1 MAWHNWFTRY
11 PQSANAVSKQAAT
24 NPMQA
29 SSLPAYVLEPRILF
43 DGAIAATVNDT
54 AANTSEPT
62 AVSDSHASTADQTAH
77 DSQSTA
83 TQDIDIAAV
92 ADGAVSS
99 RKEVAFVDTSVKD
112 YQTLVA
118 GIKPG
123 VEVVLIDGSR
133 DGLQQMADWAA
144 THTGYDAIHV
154 FSHGSEGKVNLGTQ
168 VLTDSSLKSSEVQAQ
183 LAALGAA
190 LTTEGDLLLYGC
202 DIAGG
207 ANGDAFLANL
217 AQATGA
223 DVAASVDATGSSLI
237 GGDWIL
243 EKTTGGIDTE
253 VMAIES
259 YSDVLETVV
268 FNDYDPDLDAT
279 KTTITRTIDGKPVT
293 FSGGIGTGGLYI
305 DPSYGGPQNGGLYAY
320 DGTKN
325 GNNTELTIKPPSGYT
340 FDITG
345 IRAGATTGVLTFTVT
360 DSNGGISSFN
370 VTVTDSFSTITSFPS
385 AMNDVTQVVI
395 SSGNYS
401 AFQDIVISDI
411 KLNVPSPAITSAAYN
426 AGTNV
431 LTVTGVN
438 LATGDTIDVSKL
450 TLVGENGNTYTLT
463 SSNVTAVNATTF
475 SITLNS
481 TDQINVEGLLNKNGT
496 TSAASGTTFNLSAAA
511 GWNAT
516 QSSTPADLI
525 GNGVT
530 VSNVQTP
537 TITSSTYDN
546 ATGTLTVT
554 GTNLVKQSGLNNDID
569 ISRFTFTGQGGSAY
583 TLSATSNVEIINAT
597 AFVVVLSATDRA
609 GLSAIINQ
617 NGTSSS
623 GGTTYNLAAADDWN
637 GPITGGNIA
646 DLTGNGIT
654 VSGFNAAPVI
664 GNLNG
669 DGVNFTEGA
678 SPISLDAGGN
688 ATVTDADSADF
699 NGGSVRVAITTN
711 RNSSEDVLG
720 IMNLGTGSGQIGV
733 SGSNVTYGGVVI
745 GTFTGGTG
753 NNDLVVALNAS
764 ATPTAVQALV
774 RALSY
779 QNSNTADPAI
789 TTRFVS
795 ITVNDGD
802 GGSASAMV
810 AVGVT
815 GVNDA
820 PTLSATGNNVTYT
833 ENGSAVD
840 LFSNVSVSTVE
851 AGQNITRFSL
861 VISNVSN
868 GSSEQLQIDGTT
880 IALINSNSGTTTANG
895 LSYSVSVAA
904 GTATLTLSKAGGIS
918 ASVAAAAID
927 GITYRNTSE
936 NPTGPT
942 RTVTLMSI
950 SDNGGTS
957 NGGVETT
964 TLSIAATVTI
974 VAVNDSPT
982 ISAPTS
988 ITVTEDLAKAITGIS
1003 FADVDANSN
1012 DVTVTLSVGSGVL
1025 NASNAGVTVVGSG
1038 TSSLT
1043 LTGSIININAYIAD
1057 GNVLFNPASNAT
1069 GNVTLTVG
1077 IDDGGNTGSGGAKT
1091 ASSTVTLS
1099 IDAVNDAPVNGVPV
1113 AQAVQQDGSLVFNTA
1128 NGNLISV
1135 SDVDIGGNTME
1146 VTLTASNGL
1155 LTLSPFSGL
1164 IFSVGS
1170 GADDSTMTF
1179 QGSLT
1184 NINNA
1189 LNGLTFTPT
1198 SGYNGSASIQI
1209 VSNDLGSSGSGG
1221 AQTDTD
1227 TIAITVNP
1235 NNPTITSVSASSA
1248 DGAYKIGQAIQ
1259 VTVAFDSNVVVDTT
1273 GGVPTLLLET
1283 GAIDRVATY
1292 VAGSGSNTLTF
1303 EYIVQSGDLSADLN
1317 YASTSALSLNGAT
1330 IQDNANRTAVL
1341 TLPGLNSLNSLAAQK
1356 AIVIDG
1362 VLPTATIAVSDNAL
1376 KAGET
1381 TEVTI
1386 TFSEAVTGFSN
1397 ANLSVA
1403 DGTLSNVTSTDGG
1416 VTWTATLT
1424 PNTNVTNAGTAI
1436 GLTYSG
1442 ITDAAGNAGVG
1453 SETSG
1458 NISIDTALPTATI
1471 AVSDNALKAGET
1483 TEVTITF
1490 SEAVSGFSNANL
1502 SVIDG
1507 TLSNV
1512 TSSDGGVTWTATLT
1526 PDTNVT
1532 NAGTAIG
1539 LNYTGVTDA
1548 AGNAGVGSETSGNI
1562 SIDTALPTATIA
1574 VSDNALKAG
1583 ESTVVTIT
1591 FSEAVSSFSNANL
1604 SVADGTLSNV
1614 TSSDGGV
1621 TWTATF
1627 TPNTNVTNAGM
1638 AIGLTYSGITDAAGN
1653 AGVGSETS
1661 GNISID
1667 TALPTATIAVSDNA
1681 LKAGESAEVTITF
1694 SEAVTGFSNANLSVA
1709 DGTLSNVTSS
1719 DGGVTWKATFTPNA
1733 NVTNAGTAIGLTYSG
1748 VTDAAGNAGVGSE
1761 TSDAI
1766 GIDTALPT
1774 ATITLSDSAL
1784 KAGESAQVTITFS
1797 EAVTGFSSANLS
1809 VADGTLSN
1817 VISTDGG
1824 VTWTATFTPNA
1835 NVTNA
1840 GMAIGLNYSGV
1851 TDAAGNAGVGSETSG
1866 NISIDTALPTATI
1879 AVSDNALKAG
1889 ESAEVTI
1896 TFSEAVSGFSNA
1908 NLTVADGTL
1917 SNVISTD
1924 GGVTWKATFT
1934 PNANVTNA
1942 GTAIGLTYSGVTD
1955 AAGNAGVGSETSGN
1969 ISIDTTLPTA
1979 TIAVSD
1985 NALKAGESAE
1995 VTITFSE
2002 AVTGFSNANLSVA
2015 DGTLSNVTS
2024 IDGGVTWTATF
2035 TPNANVTNAGT
2046 AIGLTYSGVTDAAG
2060 NAGVG
2065 TVASDSVSI
2074 DTARPVPVSLTLTE
2088 TSGSQALSYTLVFS
2102 EAVTGLDIRDFS
2114 LLNANGTT
2122 ATIGAVTALS
2132 PTTYR
2137 IDLTNVTGAGAVQL
2151 VFTGNHG
2158 GVTDLAGNDLNG
2170 QGLSGDVHSN
2180 TAPVT
2185 NGIGNQSANQGST
2198 FTFTLPTNAFVDN
2211 DAGDSLAYH
2220 VSLSDG
2226 SALPSWLVFNPQ
2238 TKTFSGTPQNADVG
2252 LLAIRVTATDKN
2264 SVSVSSGFTVVV
2276 NNVNDAPT
2284 TEGISN
2290 QTVNG
2295 DGAFSFQI
2303 PANTFSDI
2311 DVGDTLRLSATQ
2323 ADGSALPAWVNFD
2336 PATGTFSGSLGRG
2349 NSADLSILV
2358 TATDVAGA
2366 SVSTTFV
2373 LRVQS
2378 STQPDGDPEFKS
2390 NAGRPVVAIVGNNA
2404 AVQSQLS
2411 LLTIGAASTSGDGL
2425 LGAPSSLFNA
2435 GTAEGSMPG
2444 TASVFSVAAQGSGVA
2459 GGSAVA
2465 VAFANNGVN
2474 RYEPGIPR
2482 SNVSDFNQSMGGK
2495 STLAGMFANNIIPD
2509 NTALEVFSG
2518 GSWQSVSE
2526 GNSTSVM
2533 SPVSVFGAPVFSQQ
2547 LKALD
2552 DYERLQ
2558 IASLEGALQNMSKPA

>member
-1 MAWHNWFTRY
+1 MAWRNWFTRH
-11 PQSANAVSKQAAT
+11 PQSANAVIKPAAT

-62 AVSDSHASTADQTAH
+62 AASGTHASTADQTAH

-83 TQDIDIAAV
+83 TQDIDITAV
-92 ADGAVSS
+92 ADGSVSS

-168 VLTDSSLKSSEVQAQ
+168 VLTDSSLKSSDVQAQ

-202 DIAGG
+202 DIAGD
-207 ANGDAFLANL
+207 ANGDAFLVNL
-217 AQATGA
+217 ALATGA
-223 DVAASVDATGSSLI
+223 DVAASVDVTGSSLI
-237 GGDWIL
+237 GGDWVL
-243 EKTTGGIDTE
+243 EKHTGDIETQA
-253 VMAIES
+253 MAIDA
-259 YSDVLETVV
+259 YSGAL
-268 FNDYDPDLDAT
+268 A
-279 KTTITRTIDGKPVT
+279 TITFTDNDIDLFNFELVRDVGGHPVT
-293 FSGGIGTGGLYI
+293 FSGGENSGGLYL
-305 DPSYGGPQNGGLYAY
+305 DGDGSNRGLYALEGA
-320 DGTKN
+320 DSSTGGSDIK
-325 GNNTELTIKPPSGYT
+325 LTIAPNNGYMFDFNGFRARAESGKVN
-340 FDITG
+340 I
-345 IRAGATTGVLTFTVT
+345 VVT
-360 DSNGGISSFN
+360 YADNSTESFN
-370 VTVTDSFSTITSFPS
+370 FDASNTNLQAINSFSTIAGATKVIITSS
-385 AMNDVTQVVI
+385 KYAVL
-395 SSGNYS
+395 
-401 AFQDIVISDI
+401 QDINITDVRTAA
-411 KLNVPSPAITSAAYN
+411 AIPRITAVAYD
-426 AGTNV
+426 AGANV
-431 LTVTGVN
+431 LTVTGAN

-450 TLVGENGNTYTLT
+450 TLAGENGNTYTLT

-569 ISRFTFTGQGGSAY
+569 VSKLTFTGQGGSSY
-583 TLSATSNVEIINAT
+583 TLSATSNVEILNAT
-597 AFVVVLSATDRA
+597 SFIMVLSATDRA
-609 GLSAIINQ
+609 GLSGIINQ
-617 NGTSSS
+617 NGTSSL

-699 NGGSVRVAITTN
+699 NGGSVRAAITTN

-720 IMNLGTGSGQIGV
+720 IMNLGTGVGQIGV
-733 SGSNVTYGGVVI
+733 SGANVTYGGVVI
-745 GTFTGGTG
+745 GTFTGGSGT
-753 NNDLVVALNAS
+753 NDLVVALNAS
-764 ATPTAVQALV
+764 ATPAAVQALV

-851 AGQNITRFSL
+851 AGQSITQFSL

-880 IALINSNSGTTTANG
+880 IALINGNSGTTTANG

-918 ASVAAAAID
+918 ASAAATAID

-1043 LTGSIININAYIAD
+1043 LTGSITNINAYIAD

-1330 IQDNANRTAVL
+1330 IQDNVNRTAVL

-1356 AIVIDG
+1356 AIVVDG
-1362 VLPTATIAVSDNAL
+1362 VLPTAAITVSDNALKAGETTEVTITFSEAVTGFSNANLLVADGTLSNVTSTDGGVTWTATFTPNANVTNAGTAIGLTYSGITDAAGNAGVGSETSGNISIDTALPTATIAVSDSALKAGESAEVTITFSEAVSGFSNANLTVADGTLSNVTSTDGGVTWTATFTPNTNVTNAGTAIGLTYTGVTDAAGNAGVGTETSGNISIDTALPTATIAVSDNAL

-1403 DGTLSNVTSTDGG
+1403 DGTLSNVTS
-1416 VTWTATLT
+1416 
-1424 PNTNVTNAGTAI
+1424 
-1436 GLTYSG
+1436 
-1442 ITDAAGNAGVG
+1442 
-1453 SETSG
+1453 
-1458 NISIDTALPTATI
+1458 
-1471 AVSDNALKAGET
+1471 
-1483 TEVTITF
+1483 
-1490 SEAVSGFSNANL
+1490 
-1502 SVIDG
+1502 
-1507 TLSNV
+1507 
-1512 TSSDGGVTWTATLT
+1512 
-1526 PDTNVT
+1526 
-1532 NAGTAIG
+1532 
-1539 LNYTGVTDA
+1539 
-1548 AGNAGVGSETSGNI
+1548 
-1562 SIDTALPTATIA
+1562 
-1574 VSDNALKAG
+1574 
-1583 ESTVVTIT
+1583 
-1591 FSEAVSSFSNANL
+1591 
-1604 SVADGTLSNV
+1604 
-1614 TSSDGGV
+1614 SDGGV

-1638 AIGLTYSGITDAAGN
+1638 AIGLTYSGVTDAAGN
-1653 AGVGSETS
+1653 AGVGTETS

-1667 TALPTATIAVSDNA
+1667 TALPTATITV
-1681 LKAGESAEVTITF
+1681 
-1694 SEAVTGFSNANLSVA
+1694 
-1709 DGTLSNVTSS
+1709 
-1719 DGGVTWKATFTPNA
+1719 
-1733 NVTNAGTAIGLTYSG
+1733 
-1748 VTDAAGNAGVGSE
+1748 
-1761 TSDAI
+1761 
-1766 GIDTALPT
+1766 
-1774 ATITLSDSAL
+1774 SDSAL
-1784 KAGESAQVTITFS
+1784 KAGE
-1797 EAVTGFSSANLS
+1797 
-1809 VADGTLSN
+1809 
-1817 VISTDGG
+1817 
-1824 VTWTATFTPNA
+1824 AT
-1835 NVTNA
+1835 
-1840 GMAIGLNYSGV
+1840 
-1851 TDAAGNAGVGSETSG
+1851 
-1866 NISIDTALPTATI
+1866 
-1879 AVSDNALKAG
+1879 
-1889 ESAEVTI
+1889 EVTI

-1908 NLTVADGTL
+1908 NL
-1917 SNVISTD
+1917 
-1924 GGVTWKATFT
+1924 
-1934 PNANVTNA
+1934 
-1942 GTAIGLTYSGVTD
+1942 
-1955 AAGNAGVGSETSGN
+1955 
-1969 ISIDTTLPTA
+1969 
-1979 TIAVSD
+1979 
-1985 NALKAGESAE
+1985 
-1995 VTITFSE
+1995 
-2002 AVTGFSNANLSVA
+2002 SVA
-2015 DGTLSNVTS
+2015 DGTLSNV
-2024 IDGGVTWTATF
+2024 A
-2035 TPNANVTNAGT
+2035 
-2046 AIGLTYSGVTDAAG
+2046 
-2060 NAGVG
+2060 
-2065 TVASDSVSI
+2065 
-2074 DTARPVPVSLTLTE
+2074 
-2088 TSGSQALSYTLVFS
+2088 
-2102 EAVTGLDIRDFS
+2102 
-2114 LLNANGTT
+2114 
-2122 ATIGAVTALS
+2122 
-2132 PTTYR
+2132 
-2137 IDLTNVTGAGAVQL
+2137 
-2151 VFTGNHG
+2151 
-2158 GVTDLAGNDLNG
+2158 
-2170 QGLSGDVHSN
+2170 
-2180 TAPVT
+2180 
-2185 NGIGNQSANQGST
+2185 
-2198 FTFTLPTNAFVDN
+2198 
-2211 DAGDSLAYH
+2211 
-2220 VSLSDG
+2220 
-2226 SALPSWLVFNPQ
+2226 
-2238 TKTFSGTPQNADVG
+2238 
-2252 LLAIRVTATDKN
+2252 
-2264 SVSVSSGFTVVV
+2264 
-2276 NNVNDAPT
+2276 
-2284 TEGISN
+2284 
-2290 QTVNG
+2290 
-2295 DGAFSFQI
+2295 
-2303 PANTFSDI
+2303 
-2311 DVGDTLRLSATQ
+2311 
-2323 ADGSALPAWVNFD
+2323 
-2336 PATGTFSGSLGRG
+2336 
-2349 NSADLSILV
+2349 
-2358 TATDVAGA
+2358 
-2366 SVSTTFV
+2366 
-2373 LRVQS
+2373 
-2378 STQPDGDPEFKS
+2378 
-2390 NAGRPVVAIVGNNA
+2390 
-2404 AVQSQLS
+2404 
-2411 LLTIGAASTSGDGL
+2411 
-2425 LGAPSSLFNA
+2425 
-2435 GTAEGSMPG
+2435 
-2444 TASVFSVAAQGSGVA
+2444 
-2459 GGSAVA
+2459 
-2465 VAFANNGVN
+2465 
-2474 RYEPGIPR
+2474 
-2482 SNVSDFNQSMGGK
+2482 
-2495 STLAGMFANNIIPD
+2495 
-2509 NTALEVFSG
+2509 
-2518 GSWQSVSE
+2518 
-2526 GNSTSVM
+2526 
-2533 SPVSVFGAPVFSQQ
+2533 
-2547 LKALD
+2547 
-2552 DYERLQ
+2552 
-2558 IASLEGALQNMSKPA
+2558 

>member
-1 MAWHNWFTRY
+1 MAWRNWFTRH
-11 PQSANAVSKQAAT
+11 PQSANAASKPAAT

-62 AVSDSHASTADQTAH
+62 TASGTHASTADQTAY
-77 DSQSTA
+77 DSQSAA

-123 VEVVLIDGSR
+123 VEVVLIDGSK

-168 VLTDSSLKSSEVQAQ
+168 VLTDSSLKSSDVQAQ

-207 ANGDAFLANL
+207 ANGDVFLANL

-253 VMAIES
+253 AMAIEA
-259 YSDVLETVV
+259 YSDVLGTVT
-268 FNDYDPDLDAT
+268 FYDSDSDAGAE
-279 KTTITRTIDGKPVT
+279 TITRDVDNHPIT
-293 FSGGIGTGGLYI
+293 FSGGVNQGGLYV
-305 DPSYGGPQNGGLYAY
+305 DTSYGGPQNGGLYAL

-325 GNNTELTIKPPSGYT
+325 GSDTKLTITPPSGYT

-345 IRAGATTGVLTFTVT
+345 IRAGARSGVLTFTVT
-360 DSNGGISSFN
+360 DGNGGISSFN
-370 VTVTDSFSTITSFPS
+370 VTVTDSFSTITNFPS

-395 SSGNYS
+395 SSDNYS

-431 LTVTGVN
+431 LTVTGAN

-450 TLVGENGNTYTLT
+450 TLAGENGNTYTLT

-516 QSSTPADLI
+516 QSSTPADLT

-569 ISRFTFTGQGGSAY
+569 ASKLTFTGQGGSSY
-583 TLSATSNVEIINAT
+583 TLSATSNVEILNAT
-597 AFVVVLSATDRA
+597 SFIMVLSATDRA

-654 VSGFNAAPVI
+654 VTGVNAAPVI
-664 GNLNG
+664 ANLNG

-720 IMNLGTGSGQIGV
+720 IMNLGTDSGQIGV
-733 SGSNVTYGGVVI
+733 SGANVTYGGVVI
-745 GTFTGGTG
+745 GTFTGGSGT
-753 NNDLVVALNAS
+753 NDLVVALNAS
-764 ATPTAVQALV
+764 ATPAAVQALV

-851 AGQNITRFSL
+851 AGQSITQFSL

-880 IALINSNSGTTTANG
+880 IALINGNSGTTTANG

-918 ASVAAAAID
+918 ASAATTAID

-1043 LTGSIININAYIAD
+1043 LTGSITNINAYIAD

-1330 IQDNANRTAVL
+1330 IQDNVNRTAVL

-1362 VLPTATIAVSDNAL
+1362 VLPTATIAVSDSAL
-1376 KAGET
+1376 KAGESAV
-1381 TEVTI
+1381 VTI
-1386 TFSEAVTGFSN
+1386 TFSEAVSGFSN

-1424 PNTNVTNAGTAI
+1424 PDTNVTNAGTAI

-1471 AVSDNALKAGET
+1471 AVSDNALKAGESAV
-1483 TEVTITF
+1483 VTITF

-1583 ESTVVTIT
+1583 ETTEVTIT
-1591 FSEAVSSFSNANL
+1591 FSEAVS
-1604 SVADGTLSNV
+1604 
-1614 TSSDGGV
+1614 
-1621 TWTATF
+1621 
-1627 TPNTNVTNAGM
+1627 
-1638 AIGLTYSGITDAAGN
+1638 
-1653 AGVGSETS
+1653 
-1661 GNISID
+1661 
-1667 TALPTATIAVSDNA
+1667 
-1681 LKAGESAEVTITF
+1681 
-1694 SEAVTGFSNANLSVA
+1694 GFSNANLSVT
-1709 DGTLSNVTSS
+1709 DGTLSNVT
-1719 DGGVTWKATFTPNA
+1719 
-1733 NVTNAGTAIGLTYSG
+1733 
-1748 VTDAAGNAGVGSE
+1748 
-1761 TSDAI
+1761 
-1766 GIDTALPT
+1766 
-1774 ATITLSDSAL
+1774 
-1784 KAGESAQVTITFS
+1784 
-1797 EAVTGFSSANLS
+1797 
-1809 VADGTLSN
+1809 
-1817 VISTDGG
+1817 STDGG

-1840 GMAIGLNYSGV
+1840 GTAIGLTYTGV

-1908 NLTVADGTL
+1908 DLTVADGTL
-1917 SNVISTD
+1917 SNVTSSD

-1942 GTAIGLTYSGVTD
+1942 GTAIGLNYTGVTD
-1955 AAGNAGVGSETSGN
+1955 AAGNAGVGS
-1969 ISIDTTLPTA
+1969 
-1979 TIAVSD
+1979 
-1985 NALKAGESAE
+1985 
-1995 VTITFSE
+1995 IT
-2002 AVTGFSNANLSVA
+2002 
-2015 DGTLSNVTS
+2015 
-2024 IDGGVTWTATF
+2024 
-2035 TPNANVTNAGT
+2035 
-2046 AIGLTYSGVTDAAG
+2046 
-2060 NAGVG
+2060 
-2065 TVASDSVSI
+2065 SDSFSI

-2102 EAVTGLDIRDFS
+2102 EAVTGLDVRDFS

-2170 QGLSGDVHSN
+2170 QGISGDVHSN
-2180 TAPVT
+2180 TAPVA
-2185 NGIGNQSANQGST
+2185 NGIGNQSASQGSA
-2198 FTFTLPTNAFVDN
+2198 FTFTLPASAFIDN
-2211 DAGDSLAYH
+2211 DAGDSLTYRA
-2220 VSLSDG
+2220 SLSDG

-2238 TKTFSGTPQNADVG
+2238 TQTFSGTPQNADVG
-2252 LLAIRVTATDKN
+2252 SLAIRITATDKN
-2264 SVSVSSGFTVVV
+2264 SVSVSSDFTVVV

-2284 TEGISN
+2284 TTGISN

-2295 DGAFSFQI
+2295 DGAFSFQV

-2311 DVGDTLRLSATQ
+2311 DVGDTLRLSATR
-2323 ADGSALPAWVNFD
+2323 ADGSALPAWVSFD
-2336 PATGTFSGSLGRG
+2336 PATGTFSGSPGRA
-2349 NSADLSILV
+2349 NSGDLSILV
-2358 TATDVAGA
+2358 TATDAAGA

-2373 LRVQS
+2373 LRVLP
-2378 STQPDGDPEFKS
+2378 STQPDGDPEFKTNTS
-2390 NAGRPVVAIVGNNA
+2390 RPAVAIVGNNA

-2411 LLTIGAASTSGDGL
+2411 LLTVAAASTSGDGL

-2435 GTAEGSMPG
+2435 GTAEGSTPG
-2444 TASVFSVAAQGSGVA
+2444 TASVFSAAAQGSGVA

-2495 STLAGMFANNIIPD
+2495 STLAGMFANNIIPG

-2518 GSWQSVSE
+2518 GSWQSVSD

>member
-1 MAWHNWFTRY
+1 MAWRNWFTRH

-62 AVSDSHASTADQTAH
+62 AASGTHASTADQTAH

-123 VEVVLIDGSR
+123 VEVVLIDGSK

-207 ANGDAFLANL
+207 ANGDVFLANL
-217 AQATGA
+217 ALATRA

-237 GGDWIL
+237 GGDWVL

-253 VMAIES
+253 VMAIEA
-259 YSDVLETVV
+259 YSNALGTVT
-268 FNDYDPDLDAT
+268 FDIDDDDLQYD
-279 KTTITRTIDGKPVT
+279 KTTITRTVDGHVIT
-293 FSGGIGTGGLYI
+293 FSGGVLPGSGLGF
-305 DPSYGGPQNGGLYAY
+305 DGGGLYAL
-320 DGTKN
+320 DGATSN
-325 GNNTELTIKPPSGYT
+325 GSKLTITAPMGYT
-340 FDITG
+340 FDLSG
-345 IRAGATTGVLTFTVT
+345 LSAYSDDGAMRIVATY
-360 DSNGGISSFN
+360 SNGDTQQFDINNIGSSQFQP
-370 VTVTDSFSTITSFPS
+370 IISFPTI
-385 AMNDVTQVVI
+385 NDVTQVVLTTKEY
-395 SSGNYS
+395 SSL
-401 AFQDIVISDI
+401 QDIVITDI
-411 KLNVPSPAITSAAYN
+411 KIAVVSPTITSAAYN

-431 LTVTGVN
+431 LTVTGAN

-450 TLVGENGNTYTLT
+450 TLVGENGNAYTLT

-481 TDQINVEGLLNKNGT
+481 TDQLNVEGLLNKNGT
-496 TSAASGTTFNLSAAA
+496 TSATSGTTFNLAAAA
-511 GWNAT
+511 GWNTT

-569 ISRFTFTGQGGSAY
+569 ASKLTFTGQGGSSY
-583 TLSATSNVEIINAT
+583 TLSATSNVEILNAT
-597 AFVVVLSATDRA
+597 SFIMVLSATDRA

-654 VSGFNAAPVI
+654 VTGVNAAPVI
-664 GNLNG
+664 ANLNG

-764 ATPTAVQALV
+764 ATPAAVQALV

-820 PTLSATGNNVTYT
+820 PTLSATGNNVAYT

-851 AGQNITRFSL
+851 AGQSITQFSL

-880 IALINSNSGTTTANG
+880 IALINGNSGTTTTNG

-904 GTATLTLSKAGGIS
+904 GTTTLTLSKAGGIS
-918 ASVAAAAID
+918 ASAAATAID

-1043 LTGSIININAYIAD
+1043 LTGSITNINAYIAD

-1227 TIAITVNP
+1227 TITITVNP

-1330 IQDNANRTAVL
+1330 IQDNVNRTAVL

-1356 AIVIDG
+1356 AIVVDG
-1362 VLPTATIAVSDNAL
+1362 VLPTAAITVSDNAL

-1403 DGTLSNVTSTDGG
+1403 DGTLSNVASTDGG

-1424 PNTNVTNAGTAI
+1424 PNTNVTNAGTAV

-1442 ITDAAGNAGVG
+1442 ITDAAGNAGVGSETSGNISIDTALPTATIAVSDNALKAGESAVVTITFSEAVSGFSNANLSVIDGTLSNVTSSDGGVTWTATLIPDTNVTNAGTAIGLNYTGVTDAAGNAGVG

-1502 SVIDG
+1502 SV
-1507 TLSNV
+1507 T
-1512 TSSDGGVTWTATLT
+1512 
-1526 PDTNVT
+1526 
-1532 NAGTAIG
+1532 
-1539 LNYTGVTDA
+1539 
-1548 AGNAGVGSETSGNI
+1548 
-1562 SIDTALPTATIA
+1562 
-1574 VSDNALKAG
+1574 
-1583 ESTVVTIT
+1583 
-1591 FSEAVSSFSNANL
+1591 
-1604 SVADGTLSNV
+1604 
-1614 TSSDGGV
+1614 
-1621 TWTATF
+1621 
-1627 TPNTNVTNAGM
+1627 
-1638 AIGLTYSGITDAAGN
+1638 
-1653 AGVGSETS
+1653 
-1661 GNISID
+1661 
-1667 TALPTATIAVSDNA
+1667 
-1681 LKAGESAEVTITF
+1681 
-1694 SEAVTGFSNANLSVA
+1694 

-1719 DGGVTWKATFTPNA
+1719 DGGVTWKATLTPDT
-1733 NVTNAGTAIGLTYSG
+1733 NVTNAGT
-1748 VTDAAGNAGVGSE
+1748 
-1761 TSDAI
+1761 
-1766 GIDTALPT
+1766 
-1774 ATITLSDSAL
+1774 
-1784 KAGESAQVTITFS
+1784 
-1797 EAVTGFSSANLS
+1797 
-1809 VADGTLSN
+1809 
-1817 VISTDGG
+1817 
-1824 VTWTATFTPNA
+1824 
-1835 NVTNA
+1835 
-1840 GMAIGLNYSGV
+1840 
-1851 TDAAGNAGVGSETSG
+1851 
-1866 NISIDTALPTATI
+1866 
-1879 AVSDNALKAG
+1879 
-1889 ESAEVTI
+1889 
-1896 TFSEAVSGFSNA
+1896 
-1908 NLTVADGTL
+1908 
-1917 SNVISTD
+1917 
-1924 GGVTWKATFT
+1924 
-1934 PNANVTNA
+1934 
-1942 GTAIGLTYSGVTD
+1942 
-1955 AAGNAGVGSETSGN
+1955 
-1969 ISIDTTLPTA
+1969 
-1979 TIAVSD
+1979 
-1985 NALKAGESAE
+1985 
-1995 VTITFSE
+1995 
-2002 AVTGFSNANLSVA
+2002 
-2015 DGTLSNVTS
+2015 
-2024 IDGGVTWTATF
+2024 
-2035 TPNANVTNAGT
+2035 
-2046 AIGLTYSGVTDAAG
+2046 
-2060 NAGVG
+2060 
-2065 TVASDSVSI
+2065 
-2074 DTARPVPVSLTLTE
+2074 
-2088 TSGSQALSYTLVFS
+2088 
-2102 EAVTGLDIRDFS
+2102 
-2114 LLNANGTT
+2114 
-2122 ATIGAVTALS
+2122 
-2132 PTTYR
+2132 
-2137 IDLTNVTGAGAVQL
+2137 
-2151 VFTGNHG
+2151 
-2158 GVTDLAGNDLNG
+2158 
-2170 QGLSGDVHSN
+2170 
-2180 TAPVT
+2180 
-2185 NGIGNQSANQGST
+2185 
-2198 FTFTLPTNAFVDN
+2198 
-2211 DAGDSLAYH
+2211 
-2220 VSLSDG
+2220 
-2226 SALPSWLVFNPQ
+2226 
-2238 TKTFSGTPQNADVG
+2238 
-2252 LLAIRVTATDKN
+2252 
-2264 SVSVSSGFTVVV
+2264 
-2276 NNVNDAPT
+2276 
-2284 TEGISN
+2284 
-2290 QTVNG
+2290 
-2295 DGAFSFQI
+2295 
-2303 PANTFSDI
+2303 
-2311 DVGDTLRLSATQ
+2311 
-2323 ADGSALPAWVNFD
+2323 
-2336 PATGTFSGSLGRG
+2336 
-2349 NSADLSILV
+2349 
-2358 TATDVAGA
+2358 
-2366 SVSTTFV
+2366 
-2373 LRVQS
+2373 
-2378 STQPDGDPEFKS
+2378 
-2390 NAGRPVVAIVGNNA
+2390 
-2404 AVQSQLS
+2404 
-2411 LLTIGAASTSGDGL
+2411 
-2425 LGAPSSLFNA
+2425 
-2435 GTAEGSMPG
+2435 
-2444 TASVFSVAAQGSGVA
+2444 
-2459 GGSAVA
+2459 
-2465 VAFANNGVN
+2465 
-2474 RYEPGIPR
+2474 
-2482 SNVSDFNQSMGGK
+2482 
-2495 STLAGMFANNIIPD
+2495 
-2509 NTALEVFSG
+2509 
-2518 GSWQSVSE
+2518 
-2526 GNSTSVM
+2526 
-2533 SPVSVFGAPVFSQQ
+2533 
-2547 LKALD
+2547 
-2552 DYERLQ
+2552 
-2558 IASLEGALQNMSKPA
+2558 

>member
-1 MAWHNWFTRY
+1 MAWRNWFTQH
-11 PQSANAVSKQAAT
+11 PQSANAVSKQAA
-24 NPMQA
+24 QA
-29 SSLPAYVLEPRILF
+29 SSLPVYVLEPRILF

-54 AANTSEPT
+54 AASSSETT
-62 AVSDSHASTADQTAH
+62 ADRAAADSHASTADQPPH
-77 DSQSTA
+77 DSQSAA
-83 TQDIDIAAV
+83 TQDIDVAAV
-92 ADGAVSS
+92 ADGTTSS
-99 RKEVAFVDTSVKD
+99 RKEAAFVDTSVKD

-144 THTGYDAIHV
+144 THTGYDAIHI

-168 VLTDSSLKSSEVQAQ
+168 VLTESSLKSSDVQAQ

-207 ANGDAFLANL
+207 AQGDAFLTNL

-223 DVAASVDATGSSLI
+223 DVAASVDATGSSAI

-253 VMAIES
+253 VMAIEA
-259 YSDVLETVV
+259 YSDALGTVV
-268 FNDYDPDLDAT
+268 FNDYDPDLQYNE
-279 KTTITRTIDGKPVT
+279 TTITRTVDGHTIT
-293 FSGGIGTGGLYI
+293 FSGGIGTGGMYI
-305 DPSYGGPQNGGLYAY
+305 DPSYGGPQNGGLYAL
-320 DGTKN
+320 DGSKN
-325 GNNTELTIKPPSGYT
+325 GSDTKLTITPPPGYT

-360 DSNGGISSFN
+360 DSNGNISSFN
-370 VTVTDSFSTITSFPS
+370 VAVSNSFSTITSFPS
-385 AMNDVTQVVI
+385 AMNDVTQVII
-395 SSGNYS
+395 SSDNYS

-411 KLNVPSPAITSAAYN
+411 KLNVPTPAITSAAYDAN
-426 AGTNV
+426 TNV
-431 LTVTGVN
+431 LTVTGANMV
-438 LATGDTIDVSKL
+438 AGDTIDVSKL
-450 TLVGENGNTYTLT
+450 TLAGENGNTYTLT
-463 SSNVTAVNATTF
+463 SSNVTASSSTTF
-475 SITLNS
+475 TINLNAI
-481 TDQINVEGLLNKNGT
+481 DQLNVEGLLNKNGT
-496 TSAASGTTFNLSAAA
+496 TSAASGTAFNLAAAA
-511 GWNAT
+511 GWNTT
-516 QSSTPADLI
+516 QSSTPADLT

-530 VSNVQTP
+530 VSNVQMP
-537 TITSSTYDN
+537 TITSSTYDSS
-546 ATGTLTVT
+546 TGTLAVT
-554 GTNLVKQSGLNNDID
+554 GTNLVKQIGANNDID
-569 ISRFTFTGQGGSAY
+569 LSKLTFTGQGGSTY
-583 TLSATSNVEIINAT
+583 TLSATSNVEIVNAT
-597 AFVVVLSATDRA
+597 SFIVVLSATDRA
-609 GLSAIINQ
+609 GLSAILNQ

-654 VSGFNAAPVI
+654 VTGVNAAPVI
-664 GNLNG
+664 VNLNG
-669 DGVNFTEGA
+669 DSVNFTEGT

-720 IMNLGTGSGQIGV
+720 IMNLGTGIGQIGV

-745 GTFTGGTG
+745 GSFTGGSG
-753 NNDLVVALNAS
+753 VNDLVVALNAS
-764 ATPTAVQALV
+764 ATPAAVQALV

-779 QNSNTADPAI
+779 QNSNTTDPAI
-789 TTRFVS
+789 TTRSVS

-802 GGSASAMV
+802 GGSASAIV
-810 AVGVT
+810 TVGVT

-851 AGQNITRFSL
+851 AGQSITQLSL
-861 VISNVSN
+861 VVSNVSN

-880 IALINSNSGTTTANG
+880 IALISGNSGTTTTNG
-895 LSYSVSVAA
+895 LSYSVSVAT
-904 GTATLTLSKAGGIS
+904 GTVTLTLSKTGGIS
-918 ASVAAAAID
+918 ASAAATAID

-936 NPTGPT
+936 NPTGPA

-957 NGGVETT
+957 NGGVDTT
-964 TLSIAATVTI
+964 ALSIVSTITV

-982 ISAPTS
+982 ISAPAS

-1003 FADVDANSN
+1003 FADIDADSN
-1012 DVTVTLSVGSGVL
+1012 NVTVTLSVGSGVL
-1025 NASNAGVTVVGSG
+1025 NASGVGVGVVGNG

-1043 LTGSIININAYIAD
+1043 LTGSIATINAYIA
-1057 GNVLFNPASNAT
+1057 GSNVLFNPASNAT
-1069 GNVTLTVG
+1069 GNVTLTIG
-1077 IDDGGNTGSGGAKT
+1077 IDDGGNSGSGGAKT
-1091 ASSTVTLS
+1091 ASGTVTLS
-1099 IDAVNDAPVNGVPV
+1099 IDAVNDAPVNGVPA

-1135 SDVDIGGNTME
+1135 SDVDIGGNTMQ
-1146 VTLTASNGL
+1146 VTLTATNGL
-1155 LTLSPFSGL
+1155 LTLSSFSGL
-1164 IFSVGS
+1164 VFSVGS
-1170 GADDSTMTF
+1170 GTGDSTMTF

-1184 NINNA
+1184 DINNA

-1198 SGYNGSASIQI
+1198 SGYNGSASIQM

-1248 DGAYKIGQAIQ
+1248 DGVYKIGQTIQ

-1283 GAIDRVATY
+1283 GAFDRVATY
-1292 VAGSGSNTLTF
+1292 VSGSGSNTLTF
-1303 EYIVQSGDLSADLN
+1303 AYTVGSGDLSTDLN

-1330 IQDNANRTAVL
+1330 IQDNTNRTAVL

-1356 AIVIDG
+1356 AIVVDG
-1362 VLPTATIAVSDNAL
+1362 VLPTAAITVSDNAL
-1376 KAGET
+1376 KVGET
-1381 TEVTI
+1381 AQVTI

-1403 DGTLSNVTSTDGG
+1403 DGSLSNVT
-1416 VTWTATLT
+1416 
-1424 PNTNVTNAGTAI
+1424 
-1436 GLTYSG
+1436 
-1442 ITDAAGNAGVG
+1442 
-1453 SETSG
+1453 
-1458 NISIDTALPTATI
+1458 
-1471 AVSDNALKAGET
+1471 
-1483 TEVTITF
+1483 
-1490 SEAVSGFSNANL
+1490 
-1502 SVIDG
+1502 
-1507 TLSNV
+1507 
-1512 TSSDGGVTWTATLT
+1512 
-1526 PDTNVT
+1526 
-1532 NAGTAIG
+1532 
-1539 LNYTGVTDA
+1539 
-1548 AGNAGVGSETSGNI
+1548 
-1562 SIDTALPTATIA
+1562 
-1574 VSDNALKAG
+1574 
-1583 ESTVVTIT
+1583 
-1591 FSEAVSSFSNANL
+1591 
-1604 SVADGTLSNV
+1604 
-1614 TSSDGGV
+1614 
-1621 TWTATF
+1621 
-1627 TPNTNVTNAGM
+1627 
-1638 AIGLTYSGITDAAGN
+1638 
-1653 AGVGSETS
+1653 
-1661 GNISID
+1661 
-1667 TALPTATIAVSDNA
+1667 
-1681 LKAGESAEVTITF
+1681 
-1694 SEAVTGFSNANLSVA
+1694 
-1709 DGTLSNVTSS
+1709 
-1719 DGGVTWKATFTPNA
+1719 
-1733 NVTNAGTAIGLTYSG
+1733 
-1748 VTDAAGNAGVGSE
+1748 
-1761 TSDAI
+1761 
-1766 GIDTALPT
+1766 
-1774 ATITLSDSAL
+1774 
-1784 KAGESAQVTITFS
+1784 
-1797 EAVTGFSSANLS
+1797 
-1809 VADGTLSN
+1809 
-1817 VISTDGG
+1817 
-1824 VTWTATFTPNA
+1824 
-1835 NVTNA
+1835 
-1840 GMAIGLNYSGV
+1840 
-1851 TDAAGNAGVGSETSG
+1851 
-1866 NISIDTALPTATI
+1866 
-1879 AVSDNALKAG
+1879 
-1889 ESAEVTI
+1889 
-1896 TFSEAVSGFSNA
+1896 
-1908 NLTVADGTL
+1908 
-1917 SNVISTD
+1917 STD

-1942 GTAIGLTYSGVTD
+1942 GTAIGLTYTGVTD

-1985 NALKAGESAE
+1985 NALKAGETAQ

-2002 AVTGFSNANLSVA
+2002 AVSGFSNANLSVT

-2024 IDGGVTWTATF
+2024 TDGGVTWTATF

-2046 AIGLTYSGVTDAAG
+2046 AIGLTYTGVTDAAG

-2065 TVASDSVSI
+2065 SETSGNISIDTALPTATITVSDNALKAGESAEVTITFSEAVTGFSNANLLVTDGTLSNVTSTDGGVTWTATFTPNANVTNAGTAIGLNYSGVTDMAGNAGVGSETSGNISIDTALPTATIAVSDSALKAGESAEVTITFSEAVSGFSNANLSVADGTLSNVTSTDGGVTWTATFTPNANVTNASTAIGLNYTGVTDTAGNAGVGSATSDSFSI

-2170 QGLSGDVHSN
+2170 QGISGDVHSN

-2185 NGIGNQSANQGST
+2185 NGIGNQSASQGSA
-2198 FTFTLPTNAFVDN
+2198 FTFTLPANAFVDN
-2211 DAGDSLAYH
+2211 DAGDSLTYRA
-2220 VSLSDG
+2220 SLSDG

-2238 TKTFSGTPQNADVG
+2238 TQTFSGTPQNADVG
-2252 LLAIRVTATDKN
+2252 SLAIRITATDKN
-2264 SVSVSSGFTVVV
+2264 SVSVSSDFTVVV

-2284 TEGISN
+2284 TTGISN

-2311 DVGDTLRLSATQ
+2311 DVGDTLRLSATR
-2323 ADGSALPAWVNFD
+2323 ADGSALPAWISFD
-2336 PATGTFSGSLGRG
+2336 PATGTFSGSPGRA
-2349 NSADLSILV
+2349 NSGDLSILV
-2358 TATDVAGA
+2358 TATDAAGA

-2373 LRVQS
+2373 LRVLS

-2390 NAGRPVVAIVGNNA
+2390 NAGRPAMAIVGNNA

-2411 LLTIGAASTSGDGL
+2411 LLTVAAASTSGDGL

-2435 GTAEGSMPG
+2435 GTTEGTTPG
-2444 TASVFSVAAQGSGVA
+2444 TVSVFSAAAQGGGAV

-2495 STLAGMFANNIIPD
+2495 STLAGMFANNIIPG

-2526 GNSTSVM
+2526 GNSTSAM
-2533 SPVSVFGAPVFSQQ
+2533 PPASVFGAPVFSQQ

-2558 IASLEGALQNMSKPA
+2558 IASLEGAFQNMSKPA

>member
-1 MAWHNWFTRY
+1 MAWRNWFTQH
-11 PQSANAVSKQAAT
+11 PQSANAVSKPAA
-24 NPMQA
+24 QA
-29 SSLPAYVLEPRILF
+29 SSLPVYVLEPRILF

-54 AANTSEPT
+54 AASSSETT
-62 AVSDSHASTADQTAH
+62 ADRAAADSHASTADQPPH
-77 DSQSTA
+77 DSQSAA
-83 TQDIDIAAV
+83 TQDIDVAAV
-92 ADGAVSS
+92 ADGTTSS
-99 RKEVAFVDTSVKD
+99 RKEAAFVDTSVKD

-144 THTGYDAIHV
+144 THTGYDAIHI

-168 VLTDSSLKSSEVQAQ
+168 VLTESSLKSSDVQAQ

-207 ANGDAFLANL
+207 AQGDAFLTNL

-223 DVAASVDATGSSLI
+223 DVAASVDATGSSAI

-253 VMAIES
+253 VMAIEA
-259 YSDVLETVV
+259 YSDALGTVV
-268 FNDYDPDLDAT
+268 FNDYDPDLQYNE
-279 KTTITRTIDGKPVT
+279 TTITRTVDGHTIT
-293 FSGGIGTGGLYI
+293 FSGGIGTGGMYI
-305 DPSYGGPQNGGLYAY
+305 DPSYGGPQNGGLYAL
-320 DGTKN
+320 DGSKN
-325 GNNTELTIKPPSGYT
+325 GSDTKLTITPPPGYT

-360 DSNGGISSFN
+360 DSNGNISSFN
-370 VTVTDSFSTITSFPS
+370 VAVSNSFSTITSFPS
-385 AMNDVTQVVI
+385 AMNDVTQVII
-395 SSGNYS
+395 SSDNYS

-411 KLNVPSPAITSAAYN
+411 KLNVPTPAITSAAYDAN
-426 AGTNV
+426 TNV
-431 LTVTGVN
+431 LTVTGANMV
-438 LATGDTIDVSKL
+438 AGDTIDVSKL
-450 TLVGENGNTYTLT
+450 TLAGENGNTYTLT
-463 SSNVTAVNATTF
+463 SSNVTASSSTTF
-475 SITLNS
+475 TINLNAI
-481 TDQINVEGLLNKNGT
+481 DQLNVEGLLNKNGT
-496 TSAASGTTFNLSAAA
+496 TSAASGTAFNLAAAA
-511 GWNAT
+511 GWNTT
-516 QSSTPADLI
+516 QSSTPADLT

-530 VSNVQTP
+530 VSNVQMP
-537 TITSSTYDN
+537 TITSSTYDSS
-546 ATGTLTVT
+546 TGTLAVT
-554 GTNLVKQSGLNNDID
+554 GTNLVKQSGANNDID
-569 ISRFTFTGQGGSAY
+569 LSKLTFTGQGGSTY
-583 TLSATSNVEIINAT
+583 TLSATSNVEIVNAT
-597 AFVVVLSATDRA
+597 SFIVVLSATDRA

-654 VSGFNAAPVI
+654 VTGVNAAPVI
-664 GNLNG
+664 VNLNG
-669 DGVNFTEGA
+669 DSVNFTEGT

-720 IMNLGTGSGQIGV
+720 IMNLGTGIGQIGV

-745 GTFTGGTG
+745 GSFTGGSG
-753 NNDLVVALNAS
+753 VNDLVVALNAS

-779 QNSNTADPAI
+779 QNSNTTDPAI
-789 TTRFVS
+789 TTRSVS

-802 GGSASAMV
+802 GGSASAIV
-810 AVGVT
+810 TVGVT

-851 AGQNITRFSL
+851 AGQSITQLSL
-861 VISNVSN
+861 VVSNVSN

-880 IALINSNSGTTTANG
+880 IALISGNSGTTTTNG
-895 LSYSVSVAA
+895 LSYSVSVAT
-904 GTATLTLSKAGGIS
+904 GTVTLTLSKTGGIS
-918 ASVAAAAID
+918 ASAAATAID

-936 NPTGPT
+936 NPTGPA

-957 NGGVETT
+957 NGGVDTT
-964 TLSIAATVTI
+964 ALSIVSTITV

-982 ISAPTS
+982 ISAPAS

-1003 FADVDANSN
+1003 FADVDADSN
-1012 DVTVTLSVGSGVL
+1012 NVTVTLSVGSGVL
-1025 NASNAGVTVVGSG
+1025 NANGVGVGVVGNGS
-1038 TSSLT
+1038 SSLT
-1043 LTGSIININAYIAD
+1043 LTGSIATINAYIA
-1057 GNVLFNPASNAT
+1057 GSNVLFNPASNAT
-1069 GNVTLTVG
+1069 GNVTLTIG
-1077 IDDGGNTGSGGAKT
+1077 IDDGGNSGSGGAKT
-1091 ASSTVTLS
+1091 ASGTVTLS
-1099 IDAVNDAPVNGVPV
+1099 IDAVNDAPVNGVPT

-1135 SDVDIGGNTME
+1135 SDVDIGGNTMQ
-1146 VTLTASNGL
+1146 VTLTATNGL
-1155 LTLSPFSGL
+1155 LTLSSFSGL
-1164 IFSVGS
+1164 LFSVGS
-1170 GADDSTMTF
+1170 GTGDSTMTF

-1184 NINNA
+1184 DINNA

-1198 SGYNGSASIQI
+1198 SGYNGSASIQM

-1248 DGAYKIGQAIQ
+1248 DGIYKIGQTIQ

-1283 GAIDRVATY
+1283 GAFDRVATY
-1292 VAGSGSNTLTF
+1292 VAGTGSNTLTF
-1303 EYIVQSGDLSADLN
+1303 AYTVDSGDLSADLN

-1356 AIVIDG
+1356 AIVVDG
-1362 VLPTATIAVSDNAL
+1362 VLPTAAITVSDNAL

-1381 TEVTI
+1381 AQVTI

-1416 VTWTATLT
+1416 VTWKATFT
-1424 PNTNVTNAGTAI
+1424 PNANVTNAGTAI
-1436 GLTYSG
+1436 GLTYTG
-1442 ITDAAGNAGVG
+1442 VTDAAGNAGVG

-1471 AVSDNALKAGET
+1471 TVSDNALKVGESAD
-1483 TEVTITF
+1483 VTITF

-1502 SVIDG
+1502 SVTDG

-1512 TSSDGGVTWTATLT
+1512 TSTDGGVTWTATFT
-1526 PDTNVT
+1526 PNANVT

-1539 LNYTGVTDA
+1539 LTYTGVTDA

-1583 ESTVVTIT
+1583 ETAQVTIT
-1591 FSEAVSSFSNANL
+1591 FSEAVTGFSNANL

-1614 TSSDGGV
+1614 TSTDGGV

-1627 TPNTNVTNAGM
+1627 TPNANVTNAGTAIGLTYTGVTDAAGNAGAGSETSGNISIDTMLPTATIAVSDSALKAGESADVTITFSEAVTGFSNANLSVADGTLSNVTSTDGGVTWKATFTPNANVTNAGM
-1638 AIGLTYSGITDAAGN
+1638 AIGLNYSGVTDAAGNAGVGSETSGNISIDTALPTATIAISDNALKAGEAAQVTITFSEAVTGFSNANLSVADGTLSNVTSTDGGVTWTATFTPNANVTNAGTAIGLTYTGVTDAAGN

-1719 DGGVTWKATFTPNA
+1719 DGGVTW
-1733 NVTNAGTAIGLTYSG
+1733 
-1748 VTDAAGNAGVGSE
+1748 
-1761 TSDAI
+1761 
-1766 GIDTALPT
+1766 
-1774 ATITLSDSAL
+1774 
-1784 KAGESAQVTITFS
+1784 
-1797 EAVTGFSSANLS
+1797 
-1809 VADGTLSN
+1809 
-1817 VISTDGG
+1817 
-1824 VTWTATFTPNA
+1824 TATFTPNA

-1840 GMAIGLNYSGV
+1840 STAIGLNYSGV
-1851 TDAAGNAGVGSETSG
+1851 TDTAGNAGVGSETSG

-1908 NLTVADGTL
+1908 NLSVADGTL
-1917 SNVISTD
+1917 SNVTSTD

-1942 GTAIGLTYSGVTD
+1942 STAIGLNYTGVTD
-1955 AAGNAGVGSETSGN
+1955 TAGNAGVGS
-1969 ISIDTTLPTA
+1969 A
-1979 TIAVSD
+1979 T
-1985 NALKAGESAE
+1985 
-1995 VTITFSE
+1995 
-2002 AVTGFSNANLSVA
+2002 
-2015 DGTLSNVTS
+2015 
-2024 IDGGVTWTATF
+2024 
-2035 TPNANVTNAGT
+2035 
-2046 AIGLTYSGVTDAAG
+2046 
-2060 NAGVG
+2060 
-2065 TVASDSVSI
+2065 SDSFSI

-2170 QGLSGDVHSN
+2170 QGISGDVHSN

-2185 NGIGNQSANQGST
+2185 NGIGNQSASQGSA
-2198 FTFTLPTNAFVDN
+2198 FTFTLPANAFVDN
-2211 DAGDSLAYH
+2211 DAGDSLTYRA
-2220 VSLSDG
+2220 SLSDG

-2238 TKTFSGTPQNADVG
+2238 TQTFSGTPQNADVG
-2252 LLAIRVTATDKN
+2252 SLAIRITATDKN
-2264 SVSVSSGFTVVV
+2264 SVSVSSDFTVVV

-2284 TEGISN
+2284 TTGISN

-2311 DVGDTLRLSATQ
+2311 DVGDTLRLSATR
-2323 ADGSALPAWVNFD
+2323 ADGSALPAWVSFD
-2336 PATGTFSGSLGRG
+2336 PATGTFSGSPGRA
-2349 NSADLSILV
+2349 NSGDLSILV
-2358 TATDVAGA
+2358 TATDAAGA

-2373 LRVQS
+2373 LRVLS

-2390 NAGRPVVAIVGNNA
+2390 NAGRPAMAIVGNNA

-2411 LLTIGAASTSGDGL
+2411 LLTVAAASTSGDGL

-2435 GTAEGSMPG
+2435 GTTEGTTPG
-2444 TASVFSVAAQGSGVA
+2444 TVSVFSAAAQGGGAV

-2495 STLAGMFANNIIPD
+2495 STLAGMFANNIIPG

-2558 IASLEGALQNMSKPA
+2558 IASLEGAFQNMSKPA

>member
-1 MAWHNWFTRY
+1 MAWRNWFTRSS
-11 PQSANAVSKQAAT
+11 QSANAVKQAAA
-24 NPMQA
+24 NPIQV
-29 SSLPAYVLEPRILF
+29 SSLPVYVLEPRILF

-54 AANTSEPT
+54 AASSSEMT
-62 AVSDSHASTADQTAH
+62 ADHAAANSHASTTDQPPH
-77 DSQSTA
+77 DSQSAA
-83 TQDIDIAAV
+83 TQDIDITAV
-92 ADGAVSS
+92 ADGTTSS

-112 YQTLVA
+112 YETLVA

-133 DGLQQMADWAA
+133 DGLQQMTDWAA
-144 THTGYDAIHV
+144 THTGYDAIHI

-168 VLTDSSLKSSEVQAQ
+168 VLTESSLKSSDVQAQ

-207 ANGDAFLANL
+207 AQGDAFLTNL

-223 DVAASVDATGSSLI
+223 DVAASIDVTGSSAI
-237 GGDWIL
+237 GGDWVL
-243 EKTTGGIDTE
+243 EKNTGDIDTE
-253 VMAIES
+253 AMVIDA
-259 YSDVLETVV
+259 YSGAL
-268 FNDYDPDLDAT
+268 
-279 KTTITRTIDGKPVT
+279 TTITFTDSDSDLYTSTLVRDVGGRPVT
-293 FSGGIGTGGLYI
+293 FSGGENSGGLYL
-305 DPSYGGPQNGGLYAY
+305 DGDVNNRGLYALEGA
-320 DGTKN
+320 DSSTGGSDIK
-325 GNNTELTIKPPSGYT
+325 LTIAPNSGYM
-340 FDITG
+340 FDFNG
-345 IRAGATTGVLTFTVT
+345 FRALADSGTVNIVVT
-360 DSNGGISSFN
+360 YADNSTESFN
-370 VTVTDSFSTITSFPS
+370 FDASKTNLQAVNSFSTISGATK
-385 AMNDVTQVVI
+385 VVI
-395 SSGNYS
+395 TSSRY
-401 AFQDIVISDI
+401 AVLQDINITDVRTAAVI
-411 KLNVPSPAITSAAYN
+411 PRITAATYDAN
-426 AGTNV
+426 TNV
-431 LTVTGVN
+431 LTVTGANMV
-438 LATGDTIDVSKL
+438 AGDTIDVSKL
-450 TLVGENGNTYTLT
+450 TLAGENGNTYTLT

-481 TDQINVEGLLNKNGT
+481 TDQLNVEGLLNKNGT
-496 TSAASGTTFNLSAAA
+496 TSAASGTTFNLAAAA
-511 GWNAT
+511 GWDAT
-516 QSSTPADLI
+516 QSSTPADLVR
-525 GNGVT
+525 NGVT
-530 VSNVQTP
+530 VSNVQMP
-537 TITSSTYDN
+537 TITSSTYDSS
-546 ATGTLTVT
+546 TGTLAVT
-554 GTNLVKQSGLNNDID
+554 GTNLVKQSGANNDID
-569 ISRFTFTGQGGSAY
+569 LSKLTFTGQGGSTY
-583 TLSATSNVEIINAT
+583 TLSATSNVEIVNAT
-597 AFVVVLSATDRA
+597 SFIVVLSATDRT

-654 VSGFNAAPVI
+654 VSGFNTAPVMS
-664 GNLNG
+664 NLNG
-669 DGVNFTEGA
+669 DSVNFTEGA
-678 SPISLDAGGN
+678 LPISLDAGGN
-688 ATVTDADSADF
+688 ATVTDVDSADF

-720 IMNLGTGSGQIGV
+720 IMNQGTGIGQIGV
-733 SGSNVTYGGVVI
+733 SGSNITYGGVVI
-745 GTFTGGTG
+745 GSFTGGSG
-753 NNDLVVALNAS
+753 VNDLVVALNGS
-764 ATPTAVQALV
+764 ATPAGVQALV

-779 QNSNTADPAI
+779 QNSNTTDPAI
-789 TTRFVS
+789 TTRSVS

-810 AVGVT
+810 TVGVT

-851 AGQNITRFSL
+851 AGQTITQLSL
-861 VISNVSN
+861 VVSNVLN

-880 IALINSNSGTTTANG
+880 ITLIGGNSGTTTTNG

-918 ASVAAAAID
+918 ASAAATAID

-936 NPTGPT
+936 NPTGPA
-942 RTVTLMSI
+942 RTVTLTSI

-957 NGGVETT
+957 NGGADTT
-964 TLSIAATVTI
+964 TLSIASTITV

-982 ISAPTS
+982 ISAPAS

-1003 FADVDANSN
+1003 FADVDADSN
-1012 DVTVTLSVGSGVL
+1012 NVTVTLSVGSGVL
-1025 NASNAGVTVVGSG
+1025 NANGVGVGVVGNG

-1043 LTGSIININAYIAD
+1043 LTGSIATINAYIA
-1057 GNVLFNPASNAT
+1057 GSNVLFNPASNAT
-1069 GNVTLTVG
+1069 GNVTLTIG
-1077 IDDGGNTGSGGAKT
+1077 IDDGGNSGSGGAKT
-1091 ASSTVTLS
+1091 ASGTVTLS
-1099 IDAVNDAPVNGVPV
+1099 IDAVNDAPVNGVPT
-1113 AQAVQQDGSLVFNTA
+1113 AQVVQQDGSLVFNTA

-1135 SDVDIGGNTME
+1135 SDVDIGGNTMQ
-1146 VTLTASNGL
+1146 VTLTATNGL
-1155 LTLSPFSGL
+1155 LTLSSFSGL
-1164 IFSVGS
+1164 VFSVGS
-1170 GADDSTMTF
+1170 GTGDSTMTF

-1184 NINNA
+1184 DINNA

-1198 SGYNGSASIQI
+1198 SGYNGSASIQM

-1248 DGAYKIGQAIQ
+1248 DGTYKIGQTIQ

-1283 GAIDRVATY
+1283 GAFDRVATY

-1303 EYIVQSGDLSADLN
+1303 VYTVGSGDLSADLN

-1330 IQDNANRTAVL
+1330 IQDNTNRTAVL

-1356 AIVIDG
+1356 AIVVDG
-1362 VLPTATIAVSDNAL
+1362 VLPTAAITVSDNAL
-1376 KAGET
+1376 KAGESA
-1381 TEVTI
+1381 EVTI

-1397 ANLSVA
+1397 ANLLVT

-1416 VTWTATLT
+1416 VTWTATFT
-1424 PNTNVTNAGTAI
+1424 PNANVTNAGTAI
-1436 GLTYSG
+1436 GLTYTG
-1442 ITDAAGNAGVG
+1442 VTDAAGNAGVG

-1458 NISIDTALPTATI
+1458 NISIDTALPTAAIT
-1471 AVSDNALKAGET
+1471 VSDNALKAGESAD
-1483 TEVTITF
+1483 VTITF

-1502 SVIDG
+1502 SVTDG

-1512 TSSDGGVTWTATLT
+1512 TSTDGGVTWTATFT
-1526 PDTNVT
+1526 PNANVT

-1539 LNYTGVTDA
+1539 LTYTGVTDA

-1562 SIDTALPTATIA
+1562 SIDTALPTATI
-1574 VSDNALKAG
+1574 
-1583 ESTVVTIT
+1583 T
-1591 FSEAVSSFSNANL
+1591 
-1604 SVADGTLSNV
+1604 
-1614 TSSDGGV
+1614 
-1621 TWTATF
+1621 
-1627 TPNTNVTNAGM
+1627 
-1638 AIGLTYSGITDAAGN
+1638 
-1653 AGVGSETS
+1653 
-1661 GNISID
+1661 
-1667 TALPTATIAVSDNA
+1667 VSDNA

-1709 DGTLSNVTSS
+1709 DGTLSNVAST
-1719 DGGVTWKATFTPNA
+1719 DGGVTWTATFTPNA
-1733 NVTNAGTAIGLTYSG
+1733 NVTNASTAIGLTYSG

-1761 TSDAI
+1761 TSGNISIDTTLPTATIAVSDSVLKAGESAEVTITFSEAVTGFSNANLSVADGTLSNVTSTDGGVTWKATFTPNTNVTNVSTAI
-1766 GIDTALPT
+1766 GLTYTGVIDAAGNAGVGSETSGNISIDTALPT
-1774 ATITLSDSAL
+1774 ATIAVSDNAL
-1784 KAGESAQVTITFS
+1784 KAGETAQVTITFS
-1797 EAVTGFSSANLS
+1797 EAVTGFSNANLS
-1809 VADGTLSN
+1809 VTDGTLSN
-1817 VISTDGG
+1817 VTSTDGG
-1824 VTWTATFTPNA
+1824 VTWTAAFTPNSNVTNAATAIGLSYTGVTDAAGNAGVGSETSGNISIDTTLPTATIAVSDNVLKAGESAEVTITFSEAVTGFSNANLSVTDGTLSNVTSTDGGVTWKATFTPNT
-1835 NVTNA
+1835 NVTNVST
-1840 GMAIGLNYSGV
+1840 AIGMTYSGV

-1889 ESAEVTI
+1889 ERAEVTI

-1908 NLTVADGTL
+1908 NLSVADGTL
-1917 SNVISTD
+1917 SNVTSTD

-1942 GTAIGLTYSGVTD
+1942 STAIGLNYTGVTD
-1955 AAGNAGVGSETSGN
+1955 TAGNAGVGS
-1969 ISIDTTLPTA
+1969 A
-1979 TIAVSD
+1979 T
-1985 NALKAGESAE
+1985 
-1995 VTITFSE
+1995 
-2002 AVTGFSNANLSVA
+2002 
-2015 DGTLSNVTS
+2015 
-2024 IDGGVTWTATF
+2024 
-2035 TPNANVTNAGT
+2035 
-2046 AIGLTYSGVTDAAG
+2046 
-2060 NAGVG
+2060 
-2065 TVASDSVSI
+2065 SDSFSI

-2170 QGLSGDVHSN
+2170 QGISGDVHSN

-2185 NGIGNQSANQGST
+2185 NGIGNQSASQGSA
-2198 FTFTLPTNAFVDN
+2198 FIFTLPANAFVDN
-2211 DAGDSLAYH
+2211 DAGDSLTYRA
-2220 VSLSDG
+2220 SLSDG

-2238 TKTFSGTPQNADVG
+2238 TQTFSGTPQNADVG
-2252 LLAIRVTATDKN
+2252 SLAIRITATDKN
-2264 SVSVSSGFTVVV
+2264 SVSVSSDFTVVV

-2284 TEGISN
+2284 TTGISN

-2323 ADGSALPAWVNFD
+2323 ADGSALPAWISFD
-2336 PATGTFSGSLGRG
+2336 PATGTFSGSPGRA
-2349 NSADLSILV
+2349 NSGDLSILV

-2373 LRVQS
+2373 LRVLS

-2390 NAGRPVVAIVGNNA
+2390 NAGRPAVAIAGNNA

-2411 LLTIGAASTSGDGL
+2411 LLTVGAASTSGDGL

-2435 GTAEGSMPG
+2435 SRGEGSTPG
-2444 TASVFSVAAQGSGVA
+2444 TTSVFSAAAQGGGAV

-2482 SNVSDFNQSMGGK
+2482 SNVSDFNQPMGGK
-2495 STLAGMFANNIIPD
+2495 STLAGMFVNNIIPG

-2526 GNSTSVM
+2526 GNSTSAM
-2533 SPVSVFGAPVFSQQ
+2533 PPVSVFGAPVFSQQ

-2558 IASLEGALQNMSKPA
+2558 ITSLEGAFQNMSKPA

>member
-1 MAWHNWFTRY
+1 MAWRNWFTQH
-11 PQSANAVSKQAAT
+11 PQSANAVSKQAA
-24 NPMQA
+24 QA
-29 SSLPAYVLEPRILF
+29 SSLPVYVLEPRILF

-54 AANTSEPT
+54 AASSSETT
-62 AVSDSHASTADQTAH
+62 ADRAAADSHASTAEQPPH
-77 DSQSTA
+77 DSQSAA

-92 ADGAVSS
+92 ADGTTSS

-112 YQTLVA
+112 YETLVS

-144 THTGYDAIHV
+144 THTGYDAIHI

-168 VLTDSSLKSSEVQAQ
+168 VLTESSLKSSDVQAQ

-207 ANGDAFLANL
+207 AQGDAFLTNL
-217 AQATGA
+217 ALATGA
-223 DVAASVDATGSSLI
+223 DVAASVDATGSSAI

-253 VMAIES
+253 VMAIEA
-259 YSDVLETVV
+259 YSDALGTVV
-268 FNDYDPDLDAT
+268 FNDYDSDLQYSE
-279 KTTITRTIDGKPVT
+279 TTITRTVDGHTIT
-293 FSGGIGTGGLYI
+293 FSGGIGTGGMYI
-305 DPSYGGPQNGGLYAY
+305 DPSYGGPQNGGLYAL
-320 DGTKN
+320 DGSKN
-325 GNNTELTIKPPSGYT
+325 GSDTKLTITPPPGYT

-360 DSNGGISSFN
+360 DSNGNISSFN
-370 VTVTDSFSTITSFPS
+370 VAVSNSFSTITSFPS

-395 SSGNYS
+395 SSDNYS

-411 KLNVPSPAITSAAYN
+411 KLNVPTPAITSAAYDAN
-426 AGTNV
+426 TNV
-431 LTVTGVN
+431 LTVTGANMV
-438 LATGDTIDVSKL
+438 AGDTIDVSKL

-463 SSNVTAVNATTF
+463 SSNVTASSSTTF
-475 SITLNS
+475 TINLNAI
-481 TDQINVEGLLNKNGT
+481 DQLNVEGLLNKNGT
-496 TSAASGTTFNLSAAA
+496 TSAASGTAFNLAAAA
-511 GWNAT
+511 GWNTT
-516 QSSTPADLI
+516 QSSTPADLT

-530 VSNVQTP
+530 VSNVQMP
-537 TITSSTYDN
+537 TITSSTYDSS
-546 ATGTLTVT
+546 TGTLAVT
-554 GTNLVKQSGLNNDID
+554 GTNLVKQSGANNDID
-569 ISRFTFTGQGGSAY
+569 LSKLTFTGQGGSTY
-583 TLSATSNVEIINAT
+583 TLSATSNVEIVNAT
-597 AFVVVLSATDRA
+597 SFIVVLSATDRA

-654 VSGFNAAPVI
+654 VTGVNAAPVI
-664 GNLNG
+664 VNLNG
-669 DGVNFTEGA
+669 DSVNFTEGT

-720 IMNLGTGSGQIGV
+720 IMNLGTGIGQIGV

-745 GTFTGGTG
+745 GSFTGGSG
-753 NNDLVVALNAS
+753 VNDLVVALNAS
-764 ATPTAVQALV
+764 ATPAAVQALV

-779 QNSNTADPAI
+779 QNSNTTDPAI
-789 TTRFVS
+789 TTRSVS

-810 AVGVT
+810 TVGVT

-851 AGQNITRFSL
+851 AGQTITQLSL
-861 VISNVSN
+861 VVSNVLN

-880 IALINSNSGTTTANG
+880 IALISGNSGTTTTNG

-904 GTATLTLSKAGGIS
+904 GTVTLTLSKAGGIS
-918 ASVAAAAID
+918 ASAAATAID

-936 NPTGPT
+936 NPTGPA

-957 NGGVETT
+957 NGGVDTT
-964 TLSIAATVTI
+964 ALSIVSTITV

-982 ISAPTS
+982 ISAPAS

-1003 FADVDANSN
+1003 FADVDADSN
-1012 DVTVTLSVGSGVL
+1012 NVTVTLSVGSGVL
-1025 NASNAGVTVVGSG
+1025 NASGVGVGVVGNG

-1043 LTGSIININAYIAD
+1043 LTGSIATINAYIA
-1057 GNVLFNPASNAT
+1057 GSNVLFNPASNAT
-1069 GNVTLTVG
+1069 GNVTLTIG
-1077 IDDGGNTGSGGAKT
+1077 IDDGGNSGSGGAKT
-1091 ASSTVTLS
+1091 ASGTVTLS
-1099 IDAVNDAPVNGVPV
+1099 IDAVNDAPVNGVPA
-1113 AQAVQQDGSLVFNTA
+1113 AQVVQQDGALVFNTA

-1135 SDVDIGGNTME
+1135 SDVDIGGNTMQ
-1146 VTLTASNGL
+1146 VTLTATNGL
-1155 LTLSPFSGL
+1155 LTLSSFSGL
-1164 IFSVGS
+1164 VFSVGS
-1170 GADDSTMTF
+1170 GTGDSTMTF

-1184 NINNA
+1184 DINNA

-1198 SGYNGSASIQI
+1198 SGYNGSASIQM

-1248 DGAYKIGQAIQ
+1248 DGVYKIGQTIQ

-1303 EYIVQSGDLSADLN
+1303 AYTVDSGDLSADLN

-1356 AIVIDG
+1356 AIVVDG
-1362 VLPTATIAVSDNAL
+1362 VLPTAAITVSDNAL

-1381 TEVTI
+1381 AQVTI

-1416 VTWTATLT
+1416 VTWKATFT
-1424 PNTNVTNAGTAI
+1424 PNANVTNAGTAI
-1436 GLTYSG
+1436 GLT
-1442 ITDAAGNAGVG
+1442 
-1453 SETSG
+1453 
-1458 NISIDTALPTATI
+1458 
-1471 AVSDNALKAGET
+1471 
-1483 TEVTITF
+1483 
-1490 SEAVSGFSNANL
+1490 
-1502 SVIDG
+1502 
-1507 TLSNV
+1507 
-1512 TSSDGGVTWTATLT
+1512 
-1526 PDTNVT
+1526 
-1532 NAGTAIG
+1532 
-1539 LNYTGVTDA
+1539 YTGVTDA

-1583 ESTVVTIT
+1583 ETAQVTIT
-1591 FSEAVSSFSNANL
+1591 FSEAVSGFSNANL
-1604 SVADGTLSNV
+1604 SVTDGTLSNM
-1614 TSSDGGV
+1614 TSTDGGV

-1627 TPNTNVTNAGM
+1627 TPNANVTNAGT
-1638 AIGLTYSGITDAAGN
+1638 AIGLTYTGVTDAAGN

-1694 SEAVTGFSNANLSVA
+1694 SEAVTGFSNANLLVT
-1709 DGTLSNVTSS
+1709 DGTLSAVTST
-1719 DGGVTWKATFTPNA
+1719 DGGVTWTATFTPNA
-1733 NVTNAGTAIGLTYSG
+1733 NVTNAGIAIGLNYTG
-1748 VTDAAGNAGVGSE
+1748 VTDTAGNAGVGSE
-1761 TSDAI
+1761 TSGNI
-1766 GIDTALPT
+1766 SIDTVLPT
-1774 ATITLSDSAL
+1774 ATIAVSGNAL
-1784 KAGESAQVTITFS
+1784 KAGETAQVTITFS
-1797 EAVTGFSSANLS
+1797 EAVTGFSNANLS

-1817 VISTDGG
+1817 VTSTDGG

-1889 ESAEVTI
+1889 EAAQVTI
-1896 TFSEAVSGFSNA
+1896 TFSEAVTGFSNA
-1908 NLTVADGTL
+1908 NLSVTDGTL
-1917 SNVISTD
+1917 SNVTSSD
-1924 GGVTWKATFT
+1924 GGVTWTATFT

-1942 GTAIGLTYSGVTD
+1942 GTAIGLTYTGVTD

-1969 ISIDTTLPTA
+1969 ISIDTALPTA

-1985 NALKAGESAE
+1985 SALKAGESAD

-2024 IDGGVTWTATF
+2024 SDGGVTWTATFIPNANVTNASTAIGLNYSGVTDTAGNAGVGSETSGNISIDTALPTATIAVSDNALKAGESAEVTITFSETVTGFSNANLSVTNGTLSNVTSTDGGVTWKATF
-2035 TPNANVTNAGT
+2035 TPNANVTNAST
-2046 AIGLTYSGVTDAAG
+2046 AIGLNYSGVTDTAG

-2065 TVASDSVSI
+2065 SATSDSFSI

-2102 EAVTGLDIRDFS
+2102 EAVTGLDVRDFS

-2170 QGLSGDVHSN
+2170 QGISGDVHSN

-2185 NGIGNQSANQGST
+2185 NGIGNQSASQGSA
-2198 FTFTLPTNAFVDN
+2198 FTFTLPANAFVDN
-2211 DAGDSLAYH
+2211 DAGDSLTYRA
-2220 VSLSDG
+2220 SLSDG

-2238 TKTFSGTPQNADVG
+2238 TQTFSGTPQNADVG
-2252 LLAIRVTATDKN
+2252 SLAIRITATDKN
-2264 SVSVSSGFTVVV
+2264 SVSVSSDFTVVV

-2284 TEGISN
+2284 TTGISN

-2311 DVGDTLRLSATQ
+2311 DVGDTLRLSATR
-2323 ADGSALPAWVNFD
+2323 ADGSALPAWISFD
-2336 PATGTFSGSLGRG
+2336 PATGTFSGSPGRT
-2349 NSADLSILV
+2349 NSGDLSILV
-2358 TATDVAGA
+2358 TATDAAGA

-2373 LRVQS
+2373 LRVLS

-2390 NAGRPVVAIVGNNA
+2390 NAGRPAVAIVGNNA

-2411 LLTIGAASTSGDGL
+2411 LLTVGAASTSGDGL

-2435 GTAEGSMPG
+2435 GTAEGTTPG
-2444 TASVFSVAAQGSGVA
+2444 TVSVFSAAAQSGGAV
-2459 GGSAVA
+2459 GGTAVA

-2495 STLAGMFANNIIPD
+2495 STLAGMFANNIIPG

-2526 GNSTSVM
+2526 GNSTSAM

-2558 IASLEGALQNMSKPA
+2558 IASLEGAFQNMSKPA

>member
-1 MAWHNWFTRY
+1 MAWRNWFTRH
-11 PQSANAVSKQAAT
+11 PQSANAVIKPAAT

-62 AVSDSHASTADQTAH
+62 TASGTHASTADQTAY
-77 DSQSTA
+77 DSQSAA

-123 VEVVLIDGSR
+123 VEVVLIDGSK

-168 VLTDSSLKSSEVQAQ
+168 VLTDSSLKSSDVQAQ

-207 ANGDAFLANL
+207 ANGDVFLANL

-253 VMAIES
+253 AMAIEA
-259 YSDVLETVV
+259 YSDVLGTVT
-268 FNDYDPDLDAT
+268 FYDSDSDAGAE
-279 KTTITRTIDGKPVT
+279 TITRDVDNHPIT
-293 FSGGIGTGGLYI
+293 FSGGVNQGGLYV
-305 DPSYGGPQNGGLYAY
+305 DTSYGGPQNGGLYAL

-325 GNNTELTIKPPSGYT
+325 GSDTKLTITPPSGYT

-345 IRAGATTGVLTFTVT
+345 IRAGARSGVLTFTVT
-360 DSNGGISSFN
+360 DGNGGISSFN
-370 VTVTDSFSTITSFPS
+370 VTVTDSFSTITNFPS

-395 SSGNYS
+395 SSDNYS

-450 TLVGENGNTYTLT
+450 TLVGENGNAYTLT
-463 SSNVTAVNATTF
+463 SSNVTASSSTTF
-475 SITLNS
+475 TINLNT
-481 TDQINVEGLLNKNGT
+481 TDQLNVEGILNKNGT
-496 TSAASGTTFNLSAAA
+496 TSAASGTTFNLAAAA
-511 GWNAT
+511 GWNTT

-569 ISRFTFTGQGGSAY
+569 ASKLTFTGQGGSSY

-597 AFVVVLSATDRA
+597 SFVVVLSATDRA
-609 GLSAIINQ
+609 GLSGIINQ
-617 NGTSSS
+617 NGTSSL

-654 VSGFNAAPVI
+654 VTGVNAAPVI
-664 GNLNG
+664 ANLNG

-711 RNSSEDVLG
+711 GNSSEDVLG
-720 IMNLGTGSGQIGV
+720 IINLGTGSGQIGV
-733 SGSNVTYGGVVI
+733 SGANVTYGGVVI

-753 NNDLVVALNAS
+753 TNDLVVALNAS

-851 AGQNITRFSL
+851 AGQSITQFSL

-918 ASVAAAAID
+918 ASAAATAID

-936 NPTGPT
+936 NPTGSA

-1038 TSSLT
+1038 SSSLT
-1043 LTGSIININAYIAD
+1043 LTGSITNINAYIAD

-1221 AQTDTD
+1221 AQTDSD

-1330 IQDNANRTAVL
+1330 IQDNVNRTAVL

-1356 AIVIDG
+1356 AIVVDG
-1362 VLPTATIAVSDNAL
+1362 VLPTAAITVSDNAL

-1416 VTWTATLT
+1416 VTWTATFT
-1424 PNTNVTNAGTAI
+1424 PNA
-1436 GLTYSG
+1436 
-1442 ITDAAGNAGVG
+1442 
-1453 SETSG
+1453 
-1458 NISIDTALPTATI
+1458 
-1471 AVSDNALKAGET
+1471 
-1483 TEVTITF
+1483 
-1490 SEAVSGFSNANL
+1490 
-1502 SVIDG
+1502 
-1507 TLSNV
+1507 
-1512 TSSDGGVTWTATLT
+1512 
-1526 PDTNVT
+1526 NVT

-1583 ESTVVTIT
+1583 ESAVVTIT
-1591 FSEAVSSFSNANL
+1591 FSEAVSGFSNANL
-1604 SVADGTLSNV
+1604 SVTDGTLSNV
-1614 TSSDGGV
+1614 TSS
-1621 TWTATF
+1621 
-1627 TPNTNVTNAGM
+1627 
-1638 AIGLTYSGITDAAGN
+1638 
-1653 AGVGSETS
+1653 
-1661 GNISID
+1661 
-1667 TALPTATIAVSDNA
+1667 
-1681 LKAGESAEVTITF
+1681 
-1694 SEAVTGFSNANLSVA
+1694 
-1709 DGTLSNVTSS
+1709 
-1719 DGGVTWKATFTPNA
+1719 
-1733 NVTNAGTAIGLTYSG
+1733 
-1748 VTDAAGNAGVGSE
+1748 
-1761 TSDAI
+1761 
-1766 GIDTALPT
+1766 
-1774 ATITLSDSAL
+1774 
-1784 KAGESAQVTITFS
+1784 
-1797 EAVTGFSSANLS
+1797 
-1809 VADGTLSN
+1809 
-1817 VISTDGG
+1817 DGG

-1896 TFSEAVSGFSNA
+1896 TFSEVVSGFSNA
-1908 NLTVADGTL
+1908 DLTVADGTL
-1917 SNVISTD
+1917 SNVTSSD

-1942 GTAIGLTYSGVTD
+1942 GTAIGLNYSGVID
-1955 AAGNAGVGSETSGN
+1955 LAGNAGVGS
-1969 ISIDTTLPTA
+1969 
-1979 TIAVSD
+1979 
-1985 NALKAGESAE
+1985 
-1995 VTITFSE
+1995 IT
-2002 AVTGFSNANLSVA
+2002 
-2015 DGTLSNVTS
+2015 
-2024 IDGGVTWTATF
+2024 
-2035 TPNANVTNAGT
+2035 
-2046 AIGLTYSGVTDAAG
+2046 
-2060 NAGVG
+2060 
-2065 TVASDSVSI
+2065 SDSFSI

-2102 EAVTGLDIRDFS
+2102 EAVTGLDVRDFS

-2170 QGLSGDVHSN
+2170 QGISGDVHSN
-2180 TAPVT
+2180 TAPVA
-2185 NGIGNQSANQGST
+2185 NGIGNQSASQGSA
-2198 FTFTLPTNAFVDN
+2198 FTFTLPANAFVDN
-2211 DAGDSLAYH
+2211 DAGDSLTYRA
-2220 VSLSDG
+2220 SLSDG

-2238 TKTFSGTPQNADVG
+2238 TQTFSGTPQNADVG
-2252 LLAIRVTATDKN
+2252 SLAIRITATDKN
-2264 SVSVSSGFTVVV
+2264 SVSVSSDFTVVV

-2284 TEGISN
+2284 TTGISN

-2295 DGAFSFQI
+2295 DGAFSFQV

-2311 DVGDTLRLSATQ
+2311 DVGDTLRLSATR
-2323 ADGSALPAWVNFD
+2323 ADGSALPAWVSFD
-2336 PATGTFSGSLGRG
+2336 PATGTFSGSPGRA
-2349 NSADLSILV
+2349 NSGDLSILV
-2358 TATDVAGA
+2358 TATDAAGA

-2373 LRVQS
+2373 LRVLP
-2378 STQPDGDPEFKS
+2378 STQPDGDPEFKTNTS
-2390 NAGRPVVAIVGNNA
+2390 RPAVAIVGNNA

-2411 LLTIGAASTSGDGL
+2411 LLTVAAASTSGDGL

-2435 GTAEGSMPG
+2435 GTAEGSTPG
-2444 TASVFSVAAQGSGVA
+2444 TASVFSAAAQGSGVA

-2495 STLAGMFANNIIPD
+2495 STLAGMFANNIIPG

-2518 GSWQSVSE
+2518 GSWQSVSD

>member
-1 MAWHNWFTRY
+1 MAWRNWFTQH
-11 PQSANAVSKQAAT
+11 PQSANAVSKPAA
-24 NPMQA
+24 QA
-29 SSLPAYVLEPRILF
+29 SSLPVYVLEPRILF

-54 AANTSEPT
+54 AASSSETT
-62 AVSDSHASTADQTAH
+62 ADRAAADSHASTADQPPH
-77 DSQSTA
+77 DSQSAA

-92 ADGAVSS
+92 ADGTTSS

-112 YQTLVA
+112 YETLVS

-144 THTGYDAIHV
+144 THTGYDAIHI

-168 VLTDSSLKSSEVQAQ
+168 VLTESSLKSSDVQAQ

-207 ANGDAFLANL
+207 AQGDAFLANL

-223 DVAASVDATGSSLI
+223 DVAASVDATGSSAI

-253 VMAIES
+253 VMAIEA
-259 YSDVLETVV
+259 YSDALGTVV
-268 FNDYDPDLDAT
+268 FNDYDSDLQYSE
-279 KTTITRTIDGKPVT
+279 TTITRTVDSHTIT
-293 FSGGIGTGGLYI
+293 FSGGIGTGGMYI
-305 DPSYGGPQNGGLYAY
+305 DPSYGGPQNGGLYAL
-320 DGTKN
+320 DGSKN
-325 GNNTELTIKPPSGYT
+325 GSDTKLTITPPPGYT

-360 DSNGGISSFN
+360 DSNGNISSFN
-370 VTVTDSFSTITSFPS
+370 VAVSNSFSTITSFPS
-385 AMNDVTQVVI
+385 AMNDVTQVII
-395 SSGNYS
+395 SSDNYS

-411 KLNVPSPAITSAAYN
+411 KLNVPTPAITSAAYDAN
-426 AGTNV
+426 TNV
-431 LTVTGVN
+431 LTVTGANMV
-438 LATGDTIDVSKL
+438 AGDTIDVSKL
-450 TLVGENGNTYTLT
+450 TLAGENGNTYTLT
-463 SSNVTAVNATTF
+463 SSNVTASSSTTF
-475 SITLNS
+475 TINLNAI
-481 TDQINVEGLLNKNGT
+481 DQLNVEGLLNKNGT
-496 TSAASGTTFNLSAAA
+496 TSAASGTAFNLAAAA
-511 GWNAT
+511 GWNTT
-516 QSSTPADLI
+516 QSSTPADLT

-530 VSNVQTP
+530 VSNVQMP
-537 TITSSTYDN
+537 TITSSTYDSS
-546 ATGTLTVT
+546 TGTLAVT
-554 GTNLVKQSGLNNDID
+554 GTNLVKQIGANNDID
-569 ISRFTFTGQGGSAY
+569 LSKLTFTGQGGSTY
-583 TLSATSNVEIINAT
+583 TLSATSNVEIVNAT
-597 AFVVVLSATDRA
+597 SFIVVLSATDRA
-609 GLSAIINQ
+609 GLSAILNQ

-654 VSGFNAAPVI
+654 VTGVNAAPVI
-664 GNLNG
+664 VNLNG
-669 DGVNFTEGA
+669 DSVNFTEGT

-720 IMNLGTGSGQIGV
+720 IMNLGTGIGQIGV

-745 GTFTGGTG
+745 GSFTGGSG
-753 NNDLVVALNAS
+753 VNDLVVALNAS
-764 ATPTAVQALV
+764 ATPAAVQALV

-779 QNSNTADPAI
+779 QNSNTTDPAI
-789 TTRFVS
+789 TTRSVS

-802 GGSASAMV
+802 GGSASAIV
-810 AVGVT
+810 TVGVT

-851 AGQNITRFSL
+851 AGQSITQLSL
-861 VISNVSN
+861 VVSNVSN

-880 IALINSNSGTTTANG
+880 IALISGNSGTTTTNG

-904 GTATLTLSKAGGIS
+904 GTVTLTLSKAGGIS
-918 ASVAAAAID
+918 TSAAATAID

-936 NPTGPT
+936 NPTGPA

-957 NGGVETT
+957 NGGVDTT
-964 TLSIAATVTI
+964 ALSIVSTITV

-982 ISAPTS
+982 ISAPAS

-1003 FADVDANSN
+1003 FADVDADSN
-1012 DVTVTLSVGSGVL
+1012 NVTVTLSVGSGVL
-1025 NASNAGVTVVGSG
+1025 NASGVGVGVVGNG

-1043 LTGSIININAYIAD
+1043 LTGSIATINAYIA
-1057 GNVLFNPASNAT
+1057 GSNVLFNPASNAT
-1069 GNVTLTVG
+1069 GNVTLTIG
-1077 IDDGGNTGSGGAKT
+1077 IDDGGNSGSGGAKT
-1091 ASSTVTLS
+1091 ASGTVTLS
-1099 IDAVNDAPVNGVPV
+1099 IDAVNDAPVNGVPTT
-1113 AQAVQQDGSLVFNTA
+1113 QAVQQDGSLVFNTA

-1135 SDVDIGGNTME
+1135 SDVDIGGNTMQ
-1146 VTLTASNGL
+1146 VTLTATNGL
-1155 LTLSPFSGL
+1155 LTLSSFSGL
-1164 IFSVGS
+1164 VFSVGS
-1170 GADDSTMTF
+1170 GTGDSTMTF

-1184 NINNA
+1184 DINNA

-1198 SGYNGSASIQI
+1198 SGYNGSASIQM

-1248 DGAYKIGQAIQ
+1248 DGVYKIGQTIQ

-1303 EYIVQSGDLSADLN
+1303 AYTVDSGDLSADLN

-1356 AIVIDG
+1356 AIVVDG
-1362 VLPTATIAVSDNAL
+1362 VLPTAAITVSDNAL

-1381 TEVTI
+1381 AQVTI

-1416 VTWTATLT
+1416 VTWKATFT
-1424 PNTNVTNAGTAI
+1424 PNANVTNAGTAI
-1436 GLTYSG
+1436 GLT
-1442 ITDAAGNAGVG
+1442 
-1453 SETSG
+1453 
-1458 NISIDTALPTATI
+1458 
-1471 AVSDNALKAGET
+1471 
-1483 TEVTITF
+1483 
-1490 SEAVSGFSNANL
+1490 
-1502 SVIDG
+1502 
-1507 TLSNV
+1507 
-1512 TSSDGGVTWTATLT
+1512 
-1526 PDTNVT
+1526 
-1532 NAGTAIG
+1532 
-1539 LNYTGVTDA
+1539 YTGVTDA

-1583 ESTVVTIT
+1583 ESAQVTIT
-1591 FSEAVSSFSNANL
+1591 FSEAVSGFSNANL
-1604 SVADGTLSNV
+1604 SVTDGTLSNV
-1614 TSSDGGV
+1614 TSTDGGV

-1627 TPNTNVTNAGM
+1627 TPNANVTNAGT
-1638 AIGLTYSGITDAAGN
+1638 AIGLTYTGVTDAAGN

-1667 TALPTATIAVSDNA
+1667 TALPTATITVSDNA

-1694 SEAVTGFSNANLSVA
+1694 SEAVTGFSNANLLVT
-1709 DGTLSNVTSS
+1709 DGTLSNVTST

-1733 NVTNAGTAIGLTYSG
+1733 NVTNAGTAIGLTYTG
-1748 VTDAAGNAGVGSE
+1748 VTDAAGNVGAGSE
-1761 TSDAI
+1761 TSGNI
-1766 GIDTALPT
+1766 SIDTTLPT
-1774 ATITLSDSAL
+1774 ATIAVSDSAL
-1784 KAGESAQVTITFS
+1784 KAGESADVTITFS
-1797 EAVTGFSSANLS
+1797 EAVTGFSNANLS

-1817 VISTDGG
+1817 VTSTDGG
-1824 VTWTATFTPNA
+1824 VTWTATFTPNT

-1840 GMAIGLNYSGV
+1840 GTAIGLTYTGV

-1896 TFSEAVSGFSNA
+1896 TFSETVTGFSNA
-1908 NLTVADGTL
+1908 NLSVTNGTL
-1917 SNVISTD
+1917 SNVTSTD

-1942 GTAIGLTYSGVTD
+1942 STAIGLNYSGVTD
-1955 AAGNAGVGSETSGN
+1955 TAGNAGVGS
-1969 ISIDTTLPTA
+1969 A
-1979 TIAVSD
+1979 T
-1985 NALKAGESAE
+1985 
-1995 VTITFSE
+1995 
-2002 AVTGFSNANLSVA
+2002 
-2015 DGTLSNVTS
+2015 
-2024 IDGGVTWTATF
+2024 
-2035 TPNANVTNAGT
+2035 
-2046 AIGLTYSGVTDAAG
+2046 
-2060 NAGVG
+2060 
-2065 TVASDSVSI
+2065 SDSFSI

-2170 QGLSGDVHSN
+2170 QGISGDVHSN

-2185 NGIGNQSANQGST
+2185 NGIGNQSASQGSA
-2198 FTFTLPTNAFVDN
+2198 FTFTLPANAFVDN
-2211 DAGDSLAYH
+2211 DAGDSLTYRA
-2220 VSLSDG
+2220 SLSDG

-2238 TKTFSGTPQNADVG
+2238 TQTFSGTPQNADVG
-2252 LLAIRVTATDKN
+2252 SLAIRITATDKN
-2264 SVSVSSGFTVVV
+2264 SVSVSSDFTVVV

-2284 TEGISN
+2284 TTGISN

-2311 DVGDTLRLSATQ
+2311 DVGDTLRLSATR
-2323 ADGSALPAWVNFD
+2323 ADGSALPAWISFD
-2336 PATGTFSGSLGRG
+2336 PATGTFSGSPGRT
-2349 NSADLSILV
+2349 NSGDLSILV
-2358 TATDVAGA
+2358 TATDAAGA

-2373 LRVQS
+2373 LRVLS

-2390 NAGRPVVAIVGNNA
+2390 NAGRPAVAIVGNNA

-2411 LLTIGAASTSGDGL
+2411 LLTVAAASTSGDGL

-2435 GTAEGSMPG
+2435 GTAEGTTPG
-2444 TASVFSVAAQGSGVA
+2444 TVSVFSAAAQG
-2459 GGSAVA
+2459 GGAVGGTAVA

-2474 RYEPGIPR
+2474 RYEPSIPR

-2495 STLAGMFANNIIPD
+2495 STLAGMFANNIIPG

-2558 IASLEGALQNMSKPA
+2558 IASLEGAFQNMSKPA